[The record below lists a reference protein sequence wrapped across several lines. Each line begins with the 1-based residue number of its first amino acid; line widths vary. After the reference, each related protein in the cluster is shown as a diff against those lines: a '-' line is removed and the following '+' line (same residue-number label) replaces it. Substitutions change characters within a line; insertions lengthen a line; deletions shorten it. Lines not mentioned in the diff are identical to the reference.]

1 MKLARI
7 VALLL
12 IGASPPLFA
21 QSLAKTFTLNAANQ
35 CAPIGTNNL
44 PTVGIDVSGTFS
56 LTLTPYVSI
65 NGQTKRASQAVPSS
79 SSTPQATITTAGG
92 YTDPFVGGYDNF
104 LLCVTSYV
112 SGSVTVWLNPSPA
125 LNASLLGGSGGAVS
139 SVFTRTGAVTAQTGD
154 YTVAQVT
161 GAAPLASPA
170 LTGTP
175 TAPTAG
181 AITDS
186 SQLATTAYVD
196 TNYGDFVNSINSFG
210 CGSETNPAQTN
221 KALVLVDPTT
231 SCPFLSI
238 SANITGVLL
247 QSDSSSQDFI
257 FDNTGGHFSN
267 LVFNAVLPGEGNTP
281 EINGVMMAHSPG
293 MGVPVIVGAPATIN
307 NRGTA
312 LTTAGVFTVSTTALY
327 RISIWVNCHTQV
339 STATATL
346 TVTYVDSSG
355 TTITPTPS
363 PATAACTTLGAA
375 SKSGVLVT
383 DIMSAGSI
391 TWAVAIAN
399 SPQYDARAIVE
410 QLTAN

>member
-104 LLCVTSYV
+104 LLCVTSYA

-175 TAPTAG
+175 TAPTQ
-181 AITDS
+181 TFLNNS
-186 SQLATTAYVD
+186 TSLATTEYVD
-196 TNYGDFVNSINSFG
+196 TNYDDFVNAINSGG
-210 CGSETNPAQTN
+210 CGSQLSPAGVSQPIILVGPTSSC
-221 KALVLVDPTT
+221 ALDGNLT
-231 SCPFLSI
+231 
-238 SANITGVLL
+238 ITGMYFE
-247 QSDSSSQDFI
+247 SSSDQVMTLDDSGFHADN
-257 FDNTGGHFSN
+257 FDMNANFLGGAQPKISGI
-267 LVFNAVLPGEGNTP
+267 VTA
-281 EINGVMMAHSPG
+281 ASPG
-293 MGVPVIVGAPATIN
+293 LGVPVVVGAPATIN
-307 NRGTA
+307 NRTTA
-312 LTTAGVFTVSTTALY
+312 LTSVGVFTVSTTALY

-391 TWAVAIAN
+391 TWAVAVAN
-399 SPQYDARAIVE
+399 SPHYDARAIVE
-410 QLTAN
+410 QLTVN